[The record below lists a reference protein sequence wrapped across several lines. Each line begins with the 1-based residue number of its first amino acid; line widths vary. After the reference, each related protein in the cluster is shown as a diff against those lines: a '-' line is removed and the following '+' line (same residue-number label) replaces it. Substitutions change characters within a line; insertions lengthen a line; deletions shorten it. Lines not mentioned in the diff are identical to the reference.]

1 MFLTHLPEV
10 GKTCDFPQARNVDGV
25 ANERFHIGQFSQAFQ
40 HQQVDNL
47 WRGQKP
53 RTMWLFLQIGNQCRN
68 VVETRLCLAPKE
80 PIQSREAVPFDRQ
93 NFLRCEFAA
102 FARQRPKT
110 AVTLVP
116 ASAASDLRHFCNR
129 QPAAARAIKFGEAY
143 KRDMRD
149 IKVQPH
155 ADCVSGDEIIHLA
168 RLKHRHLRI
177 SGTRRQRAH
186 HDRRPA
192 THPAQG
198 FGHRIY
204 LFDRKG
210 DDGGP
215 LWQAR

>member
-1 MFLTHLPEV
+1 
-10 GKTCDFPQARNVDGV
+10 
-25 ANERFHIGQFSQAFQ
+25 
-40 HQQVDNL
+40 
-47 WRGQKP
+47 
-53 RTMWLFLQIGNQCRN
+53 MWLFLQIGNQCRN

-80 PIQSREAVPFDRQ
+80 PIQTREAVPFDRQ
-93 NFLRCEFAA
+93 NFLGCEFAA

-110 AVTLVP
+110 AVALMP
-116 ASAASDLRHFCNR
+116 ASAACNLRHFCDR
-129 QPAAARAIKFGEAY
+129 QPAAARAVKFGEAY

-155 ADCVSGDEIIHLA
+155 ADCVGGDEIIHLA